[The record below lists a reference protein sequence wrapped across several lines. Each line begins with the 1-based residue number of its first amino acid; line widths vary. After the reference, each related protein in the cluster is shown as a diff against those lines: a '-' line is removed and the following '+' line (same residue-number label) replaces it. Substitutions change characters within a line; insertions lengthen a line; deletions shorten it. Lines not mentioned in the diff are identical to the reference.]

1 MVSAYGLYIILC
13 SKACAVVH
21 RYIVSCFFGLFVL
34 VFSSFWAL
42 QQSFSQTCDLL
53 TCVLNRCEGILND
66 CDLSWGLVTLYL
78 LTCVLNRCEGILNDC
93 DLFWGLVTLYLVTC
107 VLNRCEGILNDCVIC
122 PEDWWPYT
130 VRLTG
135 RWNLTG
141 KACRTR
147 VSDCTLAQPRRDAHW
162 RKAVDQRHSSAFV
175 TFGAPP
181 GGIWRFACCVLAST
195 FKKKGRWLVALRWGA
210 SGDW

>member
-1 MVSAYGLYIILC
+1 MRC
-13 SKACAVVH
+13 CALI
-21 RYIVSCFFGLFVL
+21 YSQLLFCLFVL
-34 VFSSFWAL
+34 VFCFLLFGVATVI
-42 QQSFSQTCDLL
+42 QSNLWLTDLCFEPVWRNFEWL
-53 TCVLNRCEGILND
+53 
-66 CDLSWGLVTLYL
+66 
-78 LTCVLNRCEGILNDC
+78 C
-93 DLFWGLVTLYLVTC
+93 DLFWGLVTLYLAIC

-162 RKAVDQRHSSAFV
+162 RKAVEQRRPPSAFV

-181 GGIWRFACCVLAST
+181 AWFGGFRMLCLSLKLKKKKK
-195 FKKKGRWLVALRWGA
+195 KKKGRWLVALRWGGA